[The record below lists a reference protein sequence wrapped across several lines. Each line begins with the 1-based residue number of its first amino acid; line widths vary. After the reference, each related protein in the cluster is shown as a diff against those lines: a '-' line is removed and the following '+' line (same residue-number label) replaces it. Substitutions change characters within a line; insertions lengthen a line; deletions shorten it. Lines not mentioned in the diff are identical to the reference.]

1 MGVPGTDS
9 AAQPSEERQTNRTRR
24 APARRNTARAPF
36 PLITAGKQPEDGSER
51 RSAAVLRGADLDTS
65 DPTAGGGRTFL
76 YEWEEADAG
85 LEQQI
90 LNIAAGGGLSYTHHQ
105 TVPAA
110 TWVIDHHMSLI
121 PTVVLVD
128 SSGQQMIA
136 EIQYPSDQTI
146 VVVHSAPYTGTA
158 YLRP

>member
-1 MGVPGTDS
+1 VSGTESTTPPPD
-9 AAQPSEERQTNRTRR
+9 EKRLTNRDRR
-24 APARRNTARAPF
+24 PQPRKVTARAKF
-36 PLITAGKQPEDGSER
+36 PLITAPVIEETR
-51 RSAAVLRGADLDTS
+51 RQAAILRAADLDTS
-65 DPTAGGGRTFL
+65 DPAAGGGRSFR

-90 LNIAAGGGLSYTHHQ
+90 QTVAAGGGISYTHHQ
-105 TVPAA
+105 TTPAA
-110 TWVIDHHMSLI
+110 SWVIDHHMGLV
-121 PTVVLVD
+121 PNVVLVD
-128 SSGQQMIA
+128 GSGQQMIA